1 MERFNP
7 YSATSEVNQ
16 PNLKRIRLKSN
27 PQSEGELIHIKPN
40 SVHVKDEINSDILDA
55 VFGNKN
61 PVGFDRIYDL
71 CQQRLLGGDNWLFSQ
86 MREGEYE
93 HMKWLFPLTTQTLLG
108 ICALIEARADQNHA
122 IFAAFKVGADRYQ
135 EILIYSSSPD
145 SAHPHQIIAQAG
157 SIYIRR
163 MDDIEEIVQL
173 LSFVQFLNKHGS
185 TPLCLCNLNLSG
197 MNLSGLN
204 LSGADLC
211 GVNLSG
217 ANLSGANLSRVNLS
231 ESDLSRANLSG
242 ANLSDA
248 ILSGSILS
256 ESNLSKVNL
265 SRANLSGANLR
276 NSDLD
281 RANLFGATI
290 SGVFSKVTIGGI
302 ISLSTDLRGASFS
315 EAILDGTNL
324 SQLDLSG
331 LNMSGASLRGANLSN
346 SNLHETNLCGAT
358 LSGTVNIVTFT
369 GTMASYTDLR
379 GANLSGA
386 ILDGTNL
393 SQLNLSG
400 LNMSGASMRGTDLRS
415 SNLQRTNLWRAKLA
429 GTFNKISVGMGIVL
443 TDLRGANLSEANFD
457 QADLNGLNLSGLNM
471 NGTSFSGASLC
482 ETNLCNST
490 LREAN
495 FHNANLHEAN
505 ISGTA
510 TDLSGANFSDAILD
524 GTNMSQLN
532 LSGLN
537 MSGARLSGTNLRNA
551 NLRRTNLMGAR
562 LSDTFHKTLGGSEIV
577 ITNLRGADLVEA
589 QLDHAN
595 LDFLDLSGLNMSGTS
610 FTGARLCGVNLCN
623 STLRNAN
630 LIGAILKSPFD
641 VIVFGKKVSTNL
653 RGINLENASLT
664 GVDLNQL
671 DITGASLAG
680 ANLTGANLS
689 RANLTKCNLKNT
701 ILENADLRGTDLTEA
716 VLNLTRF
723 NNYTK
728 FDEFTVLQRAEITFG
743 FIGGAWHDAP
753 LGQLL
758 DHKINRNNSSLLTVI
773 DSMNVKYVNN
783 EGIPLKI
790 NLMHQIIDSFGNVNP
805 LPVHAALLD
814 IFLNNPIYFRDKKII
829 AFVKKNILNPKISK
843 ANTARLNIDNVA
855 ELRWYLNMLLKTK
868 VSNQNQNFMLKNN
881 GFFIQLM
888 AFCTGHE
895 NVQIKGDAEKVY
907 NKYLNLSP
915 LSIYK
920 TNNLLLPEVTCDAK
934 GYVKDIEDTDRAFI
948 FVSKNGVET
957 NKGLLVSRNDIK
969 EMLNVGTTHDWS
981 ATYFVENGVVV
992 FPPDLTR
999 VFSLF
1004 SLFNSAYQFQL
1015 RTASFIKLLD
1025 TMNLNYINKN
1035 NYPDTPKKD
1044 YTPIFK
1050 NALKEAKSL
1059 IKLTGKEDIHPLNEI
1074 FTPLFNLSRGNA
1086 QTMTITEVHF
1096 RAIIAMYNL
1105 ETVSLADQAQTLFCL
1120 AAIFVKYSSSY
1131 IFGTEDESP
1140 YVIRTYG
1147 AALLNKARELNPI
1160 LFTNAL
1166 FKDWMDRLVGIT
1178 GAQTF
1183 ASCTAQLSSD
1193 LMAFANRQQDF
1204 RNTLAK
1210 MKPPAW

>member
-1 MERFNP
+1 
-7 YSATSEVNQ
+7 
-16 PNLKRIRLKSN
+16 
-27 PQSEGELIHIKPN
+27 
-40 SVHVKDEINSDILDA
+40 
-55 VFGNKN
+55 
-61 PVGFDRIYDL
+61 
-71 CQQRLLGGDNWLFSQ
+71 
-86 MREGEYE
+86 
-93 HMKWLFPLTTQTLLG
+93 
-108 ICALIEARADQNHA
+108 
-122 IFAAFKVGADRYQ
+122 
-135 EILIYSSSPD
+135 
-145 SAHPHQIIAQAG
+145 
-157 SIYIRR
+157 
-163 MDDIEEIVQL
+163 
-173 LSFVQFLNKHGS
+173 
-185 TPLCLCNLNLSG
+185 
-197 MNLSGLN
+197 
-204 LSGADLC
+204 
-211 GVNLSG
+211 
-217 ANLSGANLSRVNLS
+217 
-231 ESDLSRANLSG
+231 
-242 ANLSDA
+242 
-248 ILSGSILS
+248 
-256 ESNLSKVNL
+256 
-265 SRANLSGANLR
+265 
-276 NSDLD
+276 
-281 RANLFGATI
+281 
-290 SGVFSKVTIGGI
+290 
-302 ISLSTDLRGASFS
+302 
-315 EAILDGTNL
+315 
-324 SQLDLSG
+324 
-331 LNMSGASLRGANLSN
+331 
-346 SNLHETNLCGAT
+346 
-358 LSGTVNIVTFT
+358 
-369 GTMASYTDLR
+369 
-379 GANLSGA
+379 
-386 ILDGTNL
+386 
-393 SQLNLSG
+393 
-400 LNMSGASMRGTDLRS
+400 
-415 SNLQRTNLWRAKLA
+415 
-429 GTFNKISVGMGIVL
+429 
-443 TDLRGANLSEANFD
+443 
-457 QADLNGLNLSGLNM
+457 
-471 NGTSFSGASLC
+471 
-482 ETNLCNST
+482 
-490 LREAN
+490 
-495 FHNANLHEAN
+495 
-505 ISGTA
+505 
-510 TDLSGANFSDAILD
+510 
-524 GTNMSQLN
+524 
-532 LSGLN
+532 
-537 MSGARLSGTNLRNA
+537 
-551 NLRRTNLMGAR
+551 
-562 LSDTFHKTLGGSEIV
+562 
-577 ITNLRGADLVEA
+577 
-589 QLDHAN
+589 AN

-1004 SLFNSAYQFQL
+1004 SLFNSA
-1015 RTASFIKLLD
+1015 
-1025 TMNLNYINKN
+1025 
-1035 NYPDTPKKD
+1035 
-1044 YTPIFK
+1044 
-1050 NALKEAKSL
+1050 KEGKSL